1 MEVKDLEDWEIIY
14 DESIKKEPPRIP
26 VKIKFYS
33 KKKLSEK
40 EYIPD
45 KSLSEFRKD
54 YKKLISH
61 FYY

>member
-1 MEVKDLEDWEIIY
+1 MEVLEDWEIIY

-26 VKIKFYS
+26 VKILFYS
-33 KKKLSEK
+33 KKKLTPLKK

-45 KSLSEFRKD
+45 RSLSEFRKD

-61 FYY
+61 FYD